1 MRPPEAGEFAMSPL
15 GKFLESPSG
24 NVTTKRTDNKRRLK
38 LLKSYAPDWILTIL
52 LAVVFFAL
60 NPIHGFR
67 RGFSVNDET
76 YAVQERVPVRVVPY
90 QCHFFAQKYFDYAQ
104 DVALYFIAVVAPLV
118 IQLAVNL
125 ITVRSFWDYHNS
137 ALGLILGLAITGA
150 VTQFSKITV
159 GRPRPD
165 LLSRCI
171 PISGSQDPT
180 YGLSTDAICTQT
192 DQSIMIDGWRSFP
205 SGHSSLSFAGLGFLS
220 FYLAGKMHLFDTRG
234 HTHKAWIS
242 VTPLAGATLVAISR
256 TMDYR
261 HHMEDVVAGSI
272 LGFVV
277 AYFAYRQYFPSLAS
291 PMSHRP
297 YSPRVSRD
305 ESVLPTTTQDAQ
317 RFRDSDDGEQVE
329 LIDGGVPRPD
339 PDHLKT
345 IWREGESHSSNA
357 PIA

>member
-1 MRPPEAGEFAMSPL
+1 MALVPQPQENFPMLPTNKFSRTAKSP
-15 GKFLESPSG
+15 G
-24 NVTTKRTDNKRRLK
+24 NVTTKRTDNKRRIK
-38 LLKSYAPDWILTIL
+38 LLKSYAPDWIITIL
-52 LAVVFFAL
+52 LAILFFAL
-60 NPIHGFR
+60 NAVHGFR
-67 RGFSVNDET
+67 REFSVNDET
-76 YAVQERVPVRVVPY
+76 IRFPYAVKERVP
-90 QCHFFAQKYFDYAQ
+90 

-137 ALGLILGLAITGA
+137 ALGLILGLVITGA
-150 VTQFSKITV
+150 ITQFTKITV

-171 PISGSQDPT
+171 PIPGSQDPT

-192 DQSIMIDGWRSFP
+192 NEAIMIDGWRSFP

-220 FYLAGKMHLFDTRG
+220 LYLAGKMHLFDTRG
-234 HTHKAWIS
+234 HAHKSWIS
-242 VTPLAGATLVAISR
+242 VTPLFAATLVAISR

-261 HHMEDVVAGSI
+261 HHWQDVIAGAI
-272 LGFVV
+272 LGFAI

-297 YSPRVSRD
+297 YSPRVPRD
-305 ESVLPTTTQDAQ
+305 EPVLPTTVQD
-317 RFRDSDDGEQVE
+317 RHSVEGEQVD

-339 PDHLKT
+339 PSPLED
-345 IWREGESHSSNA
+345 IWREGESERNNGESA
-357 PIA
+357 

>member
-1 MRPPEAGEFAMSPL
+1 MSPL
-15 GKFLESPSG
+15 SKFLGSPS
-24 NVTTKRTDNKRRLK
+24 NVATKKTDNKRRLK
-38 LLKSYAPDWILTIL
+38 LLRSYAPDWILTIL

-60 NPIHGFR
+60 NSVHGFR
-67 RGFSVNDET
+67 RDFSVNDET
-76 YAVQERVPVRVVPY
+76 IRFPYAVHERVP
-90 QCHFFAQKYFDYAQ
+90 DL
-104 DVALYFIAVVAPLV
+104 ALYFIALVAPLV

-125 ITVRSFWDYHNS
+125 VTVRSFWDYHNS

-150 VTQFSKITV
+150 ITQFSKITV

-171 PISGSQDPT
+171 PKTGSQNST

-192 DQSIMIDGWRSFP
+192 DQSIMLDGWRSFP

-220 FYLAGKMHLFDTRG
+220 FYLAGKMHLFDNRG

-242 VTPLAGATLVAISR
+242 LTPLAGATLVAISR

-261 HHMEDVVAGSI
+261 HHWHDVVAGSI
-272 LGFVV
+272 LGLVV
-277 AYFAYRQYFPSLAS
+277 SYFAYRQYFTSLAS

-297 YSPRVSRD
+297 HSPRVPR
-305 ESVLPTTTQDAQ
+305 EENILPTSVQDAQ

-339 PDHLKT
+339 PVSLKDHWT
-345 IWREGESHSSNA
+345 EGESAASNE
-357 PIA
+357 PVG